1 MQLRPSYERKCS
13 SEASNFKEKNSLT
26 MHTNSG
32 HPLHQTG
39 NGESSSVCLTLPP
52 IRHPAEGSSMTGDV
66 AVEMHSTDSDS
77 GPRSGSRQARAN
89 PHGRFQNKHSH
100 VHTQSHETGGTEA
113 PNNTDSRENS
123 SSISEAL
130 HFYPWLEKS
139 FPYILIFGAKLIV
152 QHITGISVGIGLL
165 TTFLYANKCIVNQVF
180 LREKCS
186 RLQCI
191 WVIAF
196 LTCSSVLLY
205 YTFYTQA
212 LYYSLIFMNPS
223 LGPLQFWDA
232 LWVVGITDFI
242 VKFFFMGLKC
252 LVLLVPS
259 FVVSYKSKGYWYMAL
274 EEIAQYFCMFVST
287 PVWFRYL
294 TDYGAETSGA
304 EWHFGVLLALLYLI
318 LKLFILFGQWKKSA
332 NNLLLFF
339 TQPTY
344 GTPATKRQCSEA
356 DDICAIC
363 QAEFTKPTVLVCQH
377 VFCEECI
384 SSWFNREKTCPLC
397 RTVISNHH
405 HKWKDGATS
414 LQLQL
419 F

>member
-180 LREKCS
+180 LRTKKLDYAPAAWIQLELFADLKGHYSHQNNYSLLNLFCLVITS
-186 RLQCI
+186 LATPQIAVIDPSWATTSDDYRAFSLLNNLQCAALI
-191 WVIAF
+191 IFPLVMIIGGGGYPIMVVEELGLEANALNCNKIREYENSENGVSWCTWRLLSGQHNMIA
-196 LTCSSVLLY
+196 
-205 YTFYTQA
+205 
-212 LYYSLIFMNPS
+212 LI
-223 LGPLQFWDA
+223 
-232 LWVVGITDFI
+232 
-242 VKFFFMGLKC
+242 
-252 LVLLVPS
+252 
-259 FVVSYKSKGYWYMAL
+259 
-274 EEIAQYFCMFVST
+274 
-287 PVWFRYL
+287 
-294 TDYGAETSGA
+294 
-304 EWHFGVLLALLYLI
+304 GVYNLAKYH
-318 LKLFILFGQWKKSA
+318 SD
-332 NNLLLFF
+332 
-339 TQPTY
+339 T
-344 GTPATKRQCSEA
+344 
-356 DDICAIC
+356 
-363 QAEFTKPTVLVCQH
+363 
-377 VFCEECI
+377 
-384 SSWFNREKTCPLC
+384 FNRIELPP
-397 RTVISNHH
+397 
-405 HKWKDGATS
+405 G
-414 LQLQL
+414 
-419 F
+419 